1 MPVGLASAAFIL
13 PLAILGICVPL
24 VLALSGGLAPRRLAI
39 ALVVAAT
46 LALGAVAGLGFLGAS
61 VSSLDLSPWAPFR
74 FSLTVDRLS
83 GFFLLLV
90 CSVAAPVTVF
100 AAPYFDRH
108 CSVRTCRWVWGFYSL
123 FLLSMIV
130 VVTASTGFAFLAG
143 WEAMT
148 LVSAAL
154 ILIEGDSA
162 ERRHN
167 VFIYLLM
174 MHAGAAM
181 VVASFFLF
189 LPYSH
194 GLDFASIRAGNAV
207 LPPAIRILIFLLG
220 FVGFGTKAGII
231 PLHLWLPR
239 AHPIAP
245 SPVSALMSGIMLK
258 TAVYGFVRFAFDFL
272 AGGPLWSG
280 YPVLVAGAVS
290 GLLGVL
296 YAIGEH
302 DLKRLLAYHSVENIG
317 IIYLG
322 LGTSLIF
329 LACHAPLWAALALVA
344 ALLHTFNHGLFKSLL
359 FLGSGAISHATHTV
373 DMEELGGL
381 QRRMPFTGLTF
392 LIACCSIVGLPLFN
406 GFVSEWL
413 TFRSFLAGASL
424 AGTKAQVVLPL
435 MVGVLALIGG
445 LAAAC
450 FIKVFGVAFLGRP
463 RSTEAERAIEAPLA
477 MRGGM
482 TFLAAGCLLIGI
494 LPGVLLKPLV
504 ALAQGLVPGAGVP
517 PETLAIARVLPW
529 IAVAVIGIAGA
540 AALAA
545 TMGRVRRIVPT
556 WGCGL
561 RSLTSR
567 MQYTSTAFSKPI
579 RFVFARVY
587 KADRKIEQIPAD
599 KPYFPVSITYR
610 SVRTTSYE
618 KALYRP
624 IVESVVSLAHRL
636 RRLQTGNVQVYLLY
650 IFLAITLLLALLRFQ
665 Q

>member
-1 MPVGLASAAFIL
+1 MQQEFTQLTFGFLLLVLGVGI
-13 PLAILGICVPL
+13 PL
-24 VLALSGGLAPRRLAI
+24 VLMTSRSKGARCLAAVLLIIGCFAGC
-39 ALVVAAT
+39 LVAA
-46 LALGAVAGLGFLGAS
+46 LGFWRT
-61 VSSLDLSPWAPFR
+61 SSILMDFTGFTPFP
-74 FSLTVDRLS
+74 FAMEVDRLS
-83 GFFLLLV
+83 GLFLLLMCLV
-90 CSVAAPVTVF
+90 GAPVAVF
-100 AAPYFDRH
+100 AIPYFERH
-108 CSVRTCRWVWGFYSL
+108 CPERRRKWMWIFFSW

-130 VVTASTGFAFLAG
+130 VVTAATGFAFLVG
-143 WEAMT
+143 WELMT
-148 LVSAAL
+148 LLSASL

-162 ERRHN
+162 ERLHN

-174 MHAGAAM
+174 MHVGAAM

-194 GLDFASIRAGNAV
+194 GLDFASIRAGSAA
-207 LPPAIRILIFLLG
+207 LPPVIRTLIFLLA
-220 FVGFGTKAGII
+220 FLGFGTKAGII

-280 YPVLVAGAVS
+280 YPVLVAGGVS

-302 DLKRLLAYHSVENIG
+302 DLKRLLAYHSVENVG

-373 DMEELGGL
+373 DLEELGGL
-381 QRRMPFTGLTF
+381 QRRMPVTGLTF

-424 AGTKAQVVLPL
+424 VGTKAQVVLPL

-463 RSTEAERAIEAPLA
+463 RNTEAEHAIEAPLA

-504 ALAQGLVPGAGVP
+504 ALAQDLVPGAGVP
-517 PETLAIARVLPW
+517 PETLAIARDLPW
-529 IAVAVIGIAGA
+529 IAAAMIGIAGTP
-540 AALAA
+540 ALAVA
-545 TMGRVRRIVPT
+545 LGGARRIVPT

-561 RSLTSR
+561 RSLTGR

-579 RFVFARVY
+579 RFVFAPVY
-587 KADRKIEQIPAD
+587 RADRKIERLPAD
-599 KPYFPVSITYR
+599 QPYFPTSISYS

-618 KALYRP
+618 KSLYRP
-624 IVESVVSLAHRL
+624 LANFFVSAAHRL
-636 RRLQTGNVQVYLLY
+636 RRLQTGNIQVYLLY
-650 IFLAITLLLALLRFQ
+650 IFLTLISLLIFLRFGG
-665 Q
+665 